1 MKLEIVIDIISI
13 LMLIFI
19 LTGCTEAP
27 EEIEEG
33 FLSEE
38 YPGDVGMENDSAVIW
53 IENFEE
59 TSIGEM
65 LSRYEDYKNPDGMY
79 FDNSTLALSSGS
91 HSLAMIA
98 GGDREDA
105 TDFYR
110 NFGSD
115 GYEEWYIRW
124 YVKYQPEGEYHHT
137 GVWFGG
143 YWEPLNWPYPR
154 AGTKPNGDDL
164 FSISVESN
172 SPGFLDFYNYWMK
185 MHSWSDPPSS
195 YWGNSLVHHSAASY
209 NDEWICIEV
218 YFKVNPS
225 MNSGDGAELALWIN
239 DELVVGFT
247 DSTGLGH
254 WVADKFCTEN
264 SDLPS
269 CTNYPPDE
277 GEEMIPLDLQVRIVD
292 ELKLNYL
299 WPQNYTTGDEQTT
312 VWFDDMIIASRRI
325 GCLR

>member
-1 MKLEIVIDIISI
+1 MLKIWI
-13 LMLIFI
+13 LIAI
-19 LTGCTEAP
+19 LFFSLSNCTEDV
-27 EEIEEG
+27 EG
-33 FLSEE
+33 IDTPPLSEE

-53 IENFEE
+53 MENFEE
-59 TSIGEM
+59 NSIGDM

-79 FDNSTLALSSGS
+79 FDDNTPALSSGS
-91 HSLAMIA
+91 QSLAMVA
-98 GGDREDA
+98 GGNQEDA
-105 TDFYR
+105 TDFYK
-110 NFGSD
+110 NFGED

-164 FSISVESN
+164 FSIAVEPVF
-172 SPGFLDFYNYWMK
+172 PGTLDFYNYWMK
-185 MHSWSDPPSS
+185 MHSWAEPPSS
-195 YWGNSLVHHSAASY
+195 YWGNSLIHHSAAAYS
-209 NDEWICIEV
+209 DEWICIEV

-225 MNSGDGAELALWIN
+225 LDSGDGAELTLWIN
-239 DELVVGFT
+239 DELIVNFT
-247 DSTGLGH
+247 GTTGLGY
-254 WVADKFCTEN
+254 WVADKFCTED

-277 GEEMIPLDLQVRIVD
+277 GEEMIPLDLQVRIIE

-299 WPQNYTTGDEQTT
+299 WPQNYTTKDEQTT
-312 VWFDDMIIASRRI
+312 VWVDDIVIATGRI